1 MRVLITGASRGIG
14 AAVARSFAK
23 HCPGAL
29 IALVGRSSQH
39 VSHPGLRGTLQET
52 ADEVTRLGATPL
64 LVKADVGDGQEWI
77 QVLRNTLHTMGG
89 IDVLINN
96 ASALSL
102 ERHEKLKRMDLI
114 HNVNTRATSL
124 AIQECTQSLEANHG
138 SIVTMSPPIRMGR
151 LDWIAPHPT
160 YTISKYAMTLATL
173 GSASSLVRANCLWP
187 RRMVATAATKRL
199 ESVVPGA
206 FTKGRS
212 ADEVA
217 ECVYTLAVDMKCNA
231 ECLLDDEVLP
241 LDDVP
246 GAPLDA
252 FVLDKVVTAC

>member
-29 IALVGRSSQH
+29 IALVGRSSQRP
-39 VSHPGLRGTLQET
+39 SHPGLCGTLQET
-52 ADEVTRLGATPL
+52 ADDVTRLGATPL
-64 LVKADVGDGQEWI
+64 IVQADVGDGHEWI
-77 QVLRNTLHTMGG
+77 RTLQNTLHVMGG
-89 IDVLINN
+89 LDVLINN

-114 HNVNTRATSL
+114 HNVNTRATSI
-124 AIQECTQSLEANHG
+124 AIQECTEALESSRG
-138 SIVTMSPPIRMGR
+138 SIVTMSPPIRLGR

-160 YTISKYAMTLATL
+160 YTISKYAMSLATL
-173 GSASSLVRANCLWP
+173 GSASPLVRANCLWP

-199 ESVVPGA
+199 ESVIPGA

-212 ADEVA
+212 ADDVA
-217 ECVYTLAVDMKCNA
+217 ECVYTLAVDMQCNA
-231 ECLLDDEVLP
+231 QCLLDDEVLP
-241 LDDVP
+241 LDDARN
-246 GAPLDA
+246 APLDA
-252 FVLDKVVTAC
+252 FVLEKVVSR